1 MWQIA
6 VFAISLIGLII
17 ASYTDLKER
26 IVPNKL
32 NLFLVSSG
40 LLVHFSF
47 SCLSNSLLLFGYAL
61 FALAYS
67 FLFAYFLYKIG
78 VWAGGDV
85 KLFAALAVL
94 NPVNPFIA
102 RFFGLNS
109 FTINMPLF
117 PIELFVFTIFAMLPI
132 NIAILF
138 KRADMSTR
146 KHLLFLLL
154 ISVFLWACSVVI
166 PVGMISALLA
176 TLSFFGFIYFI
187 FACYFAGKIIL
198 TKKIK
203 ITELQEGDI
212 PAEFIRIVNGKVA
225 REKGFNIKKL
235 INYLAQHRMSNAKQ
249 GVEIVSPLKARGV
262 TEEEIKKLKELVKK
276 KMLEDFIYIKESM
289 PMVPAIL
296 VAYIVLNIL
305 GDILWLL
312 AA

>member
-17 ASYTDLKER
+17 ATYTDIKER
-26 IVPNKL
+26 VVQNKL
-32 NLFLVSSG
+32 NLFLVISG
-40 LLVHFSF
+40 LLIHFSF
-47 SCLSNSLLLFGYAL
+47 SYLNNSWLLFGYAL

-67 FLFAYFLYKIG
+67 FLFSYFLYKIG

-85 KLFAALAVL
+85 KLFAALAAL

-102 RFFGLNS
+102 KFFGFNG
-109 FTINMPLF
+109 FTISVPLF

-138 KRADMSTR
+138 KRADTSTR
-146 KHLLFLLL
+146 KHLLSLLL
-154 ISVFLWACSVVI
+154 FSAFLWICSIAI
-166 PVGMISALLA
+166 PVEIISTLLA
-176 TLSFFGFIYFI
+176 ALSFFGFIYFI
-187 FACYFAGKIIL
+187 FACYFAGKVIL

-203 ITELQEGDI
+203 ISELQEGDI
-212 PAEFIRIVNGKVA
+212 PAEFIRIINGKVV

-235 INYLAQHRMSNAKQ
+235 INYLAQNKKSNAKQ

-262 TEEEIKKLKELVKK
+262 VEEEIKKLRELVNKK
-276 KMLEDFIYIKESM
+276 KLEDFIYIKESM

-312 AA
+312 VA